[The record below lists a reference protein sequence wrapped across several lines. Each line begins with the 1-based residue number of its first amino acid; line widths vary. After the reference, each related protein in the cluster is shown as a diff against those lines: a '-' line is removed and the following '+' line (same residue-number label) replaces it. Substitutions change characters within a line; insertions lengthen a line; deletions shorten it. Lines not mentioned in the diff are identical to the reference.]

1 MTQFKVHVGAAGLA
15 ALLVGTPAL
24 ADVTAEQ
31 VWQAWI
37 DYYSDMGQQVETG
50 GQTRTGD
57 TLVITDAVFAGTQ
70 PDASFSLTIP
80 EIRLREAGGTV
91 EITTS
96 QEMPIRVTGTG
107 EEGEAIDMSML
118 LRHSGMVTVASG
130 TPEDMTY
137 EMTAPELAFA
147 MGDMTVDDTTME
159 MAVEAVA
166 AGTAA
171 TYRVTQGAVQRIT
184 SEFTSEAVRYM
195 VSATDP
201 ESGGR
206 FELTGTATDLAGTS
220 EADLPEQMNPE
231 DMSAAIA
238 AGLNVTGAVT
248 SGAGTYN
255 MDFTDEGE
263 AFQVEGTGGGGRV
276 AFSMSG
282 DGLRLSTLGRDTTF
296 AMTSASLPFPVNLSV
311 AESGYSFVM
320 PVASGPNA
328 PFGLGLRMVDL
339 VVSEDIWAMLDPGAQ
354 LPRDPATLI
363 VEIAGRAN
371 MFVDLTDPAA
381 AEMETAPGELEA
393 LDLTTLQ
400 LRLAGAELTGEGGLT
415 FDNSD
420 MSMGF
425 PKPLGAVDFAL
436 TGGNA
441 LLDKLVAMGLLPED
455 QAMGAR
461 MMMGLFAVPTGPDAL
476 SSKIEFREDGGIY
489 ANGQRLQ

>member
-1 MTQFKVHVGAAGLA
+1 MQFKVHVGAASLA

-24 ADVTAEQ
+24 ADVTAEE

-57 TLVITDAVFAGTQ
+57 TLVITDAVFSGTQ
-70 PDASFSLTIP
+70 PDATFSLTIA

-96 QEMPIRVTGTG
+96 EQMPIRVTGTG

-137 EMTAPELAFA
+137 EMTAPELAFT
-147 MGDMTVDDTTME
+147 MGDMAVDDTTME
-159 MAVEAVA
+159 MAIEAVL
-166 AGTAA
+166 AGNAA

-184 SEFTSEAVRYM
+184 SDFVSETVSYA

-201 ESGGR
+201 EGSGR
-206 FELTGTATDLAGTS
+206 FALTGTATNLAGTS

-238 AGLNVTGAVT
+238 AGLNVTGALT

-255 MDFTDEGE
+255 MDFADEGE
-263 AFQVEGTGGGGRV
+263 AFQVEGTGGGGRIE
-276 AFSMSG
+276 FSMSG
-282 DGLRLSTLGRDTTF
+282 DGLRLSTVGRDTTF

-328 PFGLGLRMVDL
+328 PFGIGLRMVDL
-339 VVSEDIWAMLDPGAQ
+339 VVSEDIWGMFDPGAQ

-371 MFVDLTDPAA
+371 MFVALTDPAA
-381 AEMETAPGELEA
+381 ADMEAAPGELEA
-393 LDLTTLQ
+393 LDLTALQ

-425 PKPLGAVDFAL
+425 PKPLGALDFAL